1 MNYQCNL
8 DMFEGPLDLLLHLI
22 KEHKMDIYDIPIAE
36 ITRQYLEYLDMLS
49 ELNLEMV
56 GEYLVIAS
64 EIAKIKSKTLLPIP
78 ETEEDALN
86 GAGED
91 PRAELMRRLL
101 EYQRYKEAAFD
112 LRQKEY
118 DQQQL
123 FTRTGEVNLDDTEKE
138 LLIEANVF
146 DLLTAFQK
154 VLKEK
159 SFLKNYDI
167 EITTLSVS
175 DRIADILEILNAS
188 DSVTFYSLFTVLNT
202 RQEVIVTFLAV
213 LELMRMQLIR
223 SQQGKQFDVIRLY
236 VAVDRKTQDEV
247 LKEFFTAEENEIEP
261 ENDIWVL
268 ESF

>member
-8 DMFEGPLDLLLHLI
+8 DIFEGPLDLLLHLI
-22 KEHKMDIYDIPIAE
+22 KEQKMDIYDIRIAE
-36 ITRQYLEYLDMLS
+36 ITKQYFSYLDLLS

-56 GEYLVIAS
+56 GEYLVLAA
-64 EIAKIKSKTLLPIP
+64 ELAKIKSKTLLPIP
-78 ETEEDALN
+78 ETEEDVLTA
-86 GAGED
+86 AGED

-101 EYQRYKEAAFD
+101 EYQRYKEAAFE

-123 FTRTGEVNLDDTEKE
+123 FSRTGEVVLENSEEE

-159 SFLKNYDI
+159 SFKKNY
-167 EITTLSVS
+167 EIKVTTLSVS
-175 DRIADILEILNAS
+175 DRISGILEILNAS
-188 DSVTFYSLFTVLNT
+188 ESVTFDSLFTTLNT
-202 RQEVIVTFLAV
+202 KQEVIVTFLAI

-223 SQQGKQFDVIRLY
+223 SQQARQFDVIRIY
-236 VAVDRKTQDEV
+236 TAVNRETQEEI
-247 LKEFFTAEENEIEP
+247 LKEFYDAEENET
-261 ENDIWVL
+261 
-268 ESF
+268 SSAGT

>member
-8 DMFEGPLDLLLHLI
+8 DIFEGPLDLLLHLI
-22 KEHKMDIYDIPIAE
+22 KEQKMDIYDIRIAE
-36 ITRQYLEYLDMLS
+36 ITKQYLSYLDLLS

-56 GEYLVIAS
+56 GEYLVMAA
-64 EIAKIKSKTLLPIP
+64 ELAKIKSKTLLPIP
-78 ETEEDALN
+78 ETEEDVLTA
-86 GAGED
+86 AGED

-101 EYQRYKEAAFD
+101 EYQRYKEAAFE

-123 FTRTGEVNLDDTEKE
+123 FSRTGEVVLENSEEE

-159 SFLKNYDI
+159 SFKKNY
-167 EITTLSVS
+167 EIKVTTLSVS
-175 DRIADILEILNAS
+175 DRISGILEILNAS
-188 DSVTFYSLFTVLNT
+188 ESVTFDSLFTSLNT
-202 RQEVIVTFLAV
+202 KQEVIVTFLAI

-223 SQQGKQFDVIRLY
+223 SQQVRQFDVIRIY
-236 VAVDRKTQDEV
+236 TAVDRETQEEI
-247 LKEFFTAEENEIEP
+247 LKEFYDAEENGA
-261 ENDIWVL
+261 
-268 ESF
+268 SSAGS

>member
-8 DMFEGPLDLLLHLI
+8 DIFEGPLDLLLHLI
-22 KEHKMDIYDIPIAE
+22 KEQKMDIYDIRIAE
-36 ITRQYLEYLDMLS
+36 ITKQYLSYLDLLS

-56 GEYLVIAS
+56 GEYLVMAA
-64 EIAKIKSKTLLPIP
+64 ELAKIKSKTLLPIP
-78 ETEEDALN
+78 ETEEDVLTA
-86 GAGED
+86 AGED

-101 EYQRYKEAAFD
+101 EYQRYKEAAFE

-123 FTRTGEVNLDDTEKE
+123 FSRTGEVVLENSEEE

-159 SFLKNYDI
+159 SFKKNY
-167 EITTLSVS
+167 EIKVTTLSVS
-175 DRIADILEILNAS
+175 DRISGILEILNGS
-188 DSVTFYSLFTVLNT
+188 ESVTFDSLFTTLNT
-202 RQEVIVTFLAV
+202 KQEVIVTFLAI

-223 SQQGKQFDVIRLY
+223 SQQVRQFDVIRIY
-236 VAVDRKTQDEV
+236 TAVDRETQEEI
-247 LKEFFTAEENEIEP
+247 LKEFYDAEENET
-261 ENDIWVL
+261 
-268 ESF
+268 SSAGS

>member
-8 DMFEGPLDLLLHLI
+8 DIFEGPLDLLLHLI
-22 KEHKMDIYDIPIAE
+22 KEQKMDIYDIRIAE
-36 ITRQYLEYLDMLS
+36 ITRQYLTYLDLLS

-56 GEYLVIAS
+56 GEYLVMAA
-64 EIAKIKSKTLLPIP
+64 ELAKIKSKTLLPTL
-78 ETEEDALN
+78 ETEEDAL
-86 GAGED
+86 AATGED

-101 EYQRYKEAAFD
+101 EYQRYKEAAFE

-123 FTRTGEVNLDDTEKE
+123 FSRTGEVVLDNSEQE

-159 SFLKNYDI
+159 SFKKNY
-167 EITTLSVS
+167 EIKVTVLSVS
-175 DRIADILEILNAS
+175 DRIGDILEILNAS
-188 DSVTFYSLFTVLNT
+188 ESITFDSLFTTLNT
-202 RQEVIVTFLAV
+202 KQEVIVTFLAV

-223 SQQGKQFDVIRLY
+223 SQQTRQFDVIRIY
-236 VAVDRKTQDEV
+236 AAVDSETQEEI
-247 LKEFFTAEENEIEP
+247 LKEFYDEEKKKTPLVE
-261 ENDIWVL
+261 
-268 ESF
+268 

>member
-8 DMFEGPLDLLLHLI
+8 DIFEGPLDLLLHLI
-22 KEHKMDIYDIPIAE
+22 KEQKMDIYDIRIAE
-36 ITRQYLEYLDMLS
+36 ITKQYLSYLDLLS

-56 GEYLVIAS
+56 GEYLVMAA
-64 EIAKIKSKTLLPIP
+64 ELAKIKSKTLLPIP
-78 ETEEDALN
+78 ETEEDVLTA
-86 GAGED
+86 AGED

-101 EYQRYKEAAFD
+101 EYQRYKEAAFE

-123 FTRTGEVNLDDTEKE
+123 FSRTGEVVLENSEEE

-159 SFLKNYDI
+159 SFKKNY
-167 EITTLSVS
+167 EIKVTTLSVS
-175 DRIADILEILNAS
+175 DRISGILEILNAS
-188 DSVTFYSLFTVLNT
+188 ESVTFDSLFTTLNAK
-202 RQEVIVTFLAV
+202 QEVIVTFLAI

-223 SQQGKQFDVIRLY
+223 SQQARQFDVIRIY
-236 VAVDRKTQDEV
+236 AAVSREVQEEV
-247 LKEFFTAEENEIEP
+247 LKEFYDVEEN
-261 ENDIWVL
+261 DTL
-268 ESF
+268 S

>member
-8 DMFEGPLDLLLHLI
+8 DIFEGPLDLLLHLI
-22 KEHKMDIYDIPIAE
+22 KEQKMDIYDIRIAE
-36 ITRQYLEYLDMLS
+36 ITRQYLTYLDLLS

-56 GEYLVIAS
+56 GEYLVMAA
-64 EIAKIKSKTLLPIP
+64 ELAKIKSKTLLPTL
-78 ETEEDALN
+78 ETEEDAL
-86 GAGED
+86 AVTGED

-101 EYQRYKEAAFD
+101 EYQRYKEAAFE

-123 FTRTGEVNLDDTEKE
+123 FSRTGEVVLDNSEQE

-159 SFLKNYDI
+159 SFKKNY
-167 EITTLSVS
+167 EIKVTILSVS
-175 DRIADILEILNAS
+175 DRIGDILEILNAS
-188 DSVTFYSLFTVLNT
+188 ESITFDSFFTTLNT
-202 RQEVIVTFLAV
+202 KQEVIVTFLAI

-223 SQQGKQFDVIRLY
+223 SQQARQFDVIRIY
-236 VAVDRKTQDEV
+236 AAVDSEIQTER
-247 LKEFFTAEENEIEP
+247 LKEFYNAEEKDNYT
-261 ENDIWVL
+261 
-268 ESF
+268 

>member
-8 DMFEGPLDLLLHLI
+8 DIFEGPLDLLLHLI
-22 KEHKMDIYDIPIAE
+22 KEQKMDIYDIRIAE
-36 ITRQYLEYLDMLS
+36 ITKQYLSYLDLLS

-56 GEYLVIAS
+56 GEYLVMAA
-64 EIAKIKSKTLLPIP
+64 ELAKIKSKTLLPIP
-78 ETEEDALN
+78 ETEEDVLTA
-86 GAGED
+86 AGED

-101 EYQRYKEAAFD
+101 EYQRYKEAAFE

-123 FTRTGEVNLDDTEKE
+123 FSRTGEVVLENSEEE

-159 SFLKNYDI
+159 SFKKNY
-167 EITTLSVS
+167 EIKVTTLSVS
-175 DRIADILEILNAS
+175 DRISGILEILNVS
-188 DSVTFYSLFTVLNT
+188 ESVTFDSLFTTLNT
-202 RQEVIVTFLAV
+202 KQEVIVTFLAI

-223 SQQGKQFDVIRLY
+223 SQQARQFDVIRIY
-236 VAVDRKTQDEV
+236 AAVSREIQEEV
-247 LKEFFTAEENEIEP
+247 LKEFYDVEENDTLSQIE
-261 ENDIWVL
+261 V
-268 ESF
+268 